1 VPDFSL
7 KQHDRKPSIAATL
20 TLDGVAVNLTG
31 ASVKF
36 IMATAPGAT
45 PKVSA
50 TAVIVNAATGQVRY
64 DWLSANTDTVGIF
77 DAEWE
82 VTYSDTTKQTF
93 PTLTYLT
100 VNIIADLDN
109 S

>member
-1 VPDFSL
+1 VSDFAL

-31 ASVKF
+31 ATVKF

-45 PKVSA
+45 PKVNA
-50 TAVIVNAATGQVRY
+50 TATIVNAATGQVRY
-64 DWLSANTDTVGIF
+64 DWLAVNTDTVGIY

-82 VTYSDTTKQTF
+82 VTYPDTTKQTF

-100 VNIIADLDN
+100 VNIVADLDN

>member
-1 VPDFSL
+1 VADFNL

-36 IMATAPGAT
+36 IMSTAPGAT
-45 PKVSA
+45 PKVNA
-50 TAVIVNAATGQVRY
+50 TATIVSAVNGQVRY
-64 DWLSANTDTVGIF
+64 DWLAINTDTAGLY

-93 PTLTYLT
+93 PTTTYL
-100 VNIIADLDN
+100 VIDIYPDLDN
-109 S
+109 A